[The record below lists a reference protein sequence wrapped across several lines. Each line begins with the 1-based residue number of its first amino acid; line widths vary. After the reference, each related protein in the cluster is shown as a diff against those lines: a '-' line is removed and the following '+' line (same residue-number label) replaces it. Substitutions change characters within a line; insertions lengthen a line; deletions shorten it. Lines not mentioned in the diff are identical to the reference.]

1 MIKPWL
7 LRYRKRLLLSAVTA
21 LFFAVVVL
29 FWTTAESL
37 TDFGVLWHHFCGC
50 PPDPDDTRVL
60 LNAPALIAVT
70 LGFIIG
76 FPNPGTPGTVSL
88 TPYRAETA
96 YLLTRPIR
104 RTTVLLMPFLL
115 AAFTVVVFPAAAL
128 LMLYAWLRA
137 VHAPSLGHIT
147 GLLQL
152 VPAGAALGAHPSFFR
167 LLLADSF
174 PQRYLAAVSA
184 GLSIAV
190 LLASTRWFM
199 QSPSPRVKL
208 LGSGPALFVLFPI
221 LGFLDKRLPLWVM
234 AISTSYLTPPPSW
247 INTSLHLAV
256 AFALIYGCWRIFRTL
271 EI

>member
-7 LRYRKRLLLSAVTA
+7 LRYRKRLLISAVTA
-21 LFFAVVVL
+21 LFFTVVVL

-50 PPDPDDTRVL
+50 PLDTDDTRVL

-76 FPNPGTPGTVSL
+76 FPNPGSPGTVSL

-96 YLLTRPIR
+96 YFLTRPIL

-115 AAFTVVVFPAAAL
+115 AALTVLVFPAAAL

-137 VHAPSLGHIT
+137 VHAPSLDHIA

-152 VPAGAALGAHPSFFR
+152 VPAGAGLGAHPTFFR

-199 QSPSPRVKL
+199 QSPSPRLKL
-208 LGSGPALFVLFPI
+208 LGSFPLLFVLFPV
-221 LGFLDKRLPLWVM
+221 LGFLDKRLPVWLM
-234 AISTSYLTPPPSW
+234 AISTSNLTPPPSW
-247 INTSLHLAV
+247 TNISLHLV
-256 AFALIYGCWRIFRTL
+256 VVFALVYGCWRILRAL
-271 EI
+271 EL